1 MCTALL
7 KHAYAIFLNAGAAH
21 RFAESEVTIHYRS
34 PIRNLQQ
41 SGQQQVGIHLTFWR
55 TLLNWKTEYSCAFMA
70 ALQTDIDEEELRQM
84 QAEHMRRVYEQER
97 RRKYIQELE
106 DIESRRHMDNFT
118 SVSLKRTMVNE
129 TDLKW

>member
-1 MCTALL
+1 
-7 KHAYAIFLNAGAAH
+7 
-21 RFAESEVTIHYRS
+21 
-34 PIRNLQQ
+34 
-41 SGQQQVGIHLTFWR
+41 
-55 TLLNWKTEYSCAFMA
+55 MA

-118 SVSLKRTMVNE
+118 SVSLKRMMVNE
-129 TDLKW
+129 TDLK

>member
-1 MCTALL
+1 
-7 KHAYAIFLNAGAAH
+7 
-21 RFAESEVTIHYRS
+21 
-34 PIRNLQQ
+34 
-41 SGQQQVGIHLTFWR
+41 
-55 TLLNWKTEYSCAFMA
+55 MA

>member
-1 MCTALL
+1 
-7 KHAYAIFLNAGAAH
+7 
-21 RFAESEVTIHYRS
+21 
-34 PIRNLQQ
+34 
-41 SGQQQVGIHLTFWR
+41 
-55 TLLNWKTEYSCAFMA
+55 MA

-118 SVSLKRTMVNE
+118 SVSLKRMMVNE
-129 TDLKW
+129 TDFK

>member
-1 MCTALL
+1 
-7 KHAYAIFLNAGAAH
+7 
-21 RFAESEVTIHYRS
+21 
-34 PIRNLQQ
+34 
-41 SGQQQVGIHLTFWR
+41 
-55 TLLNWKTEYSCAFMA
+55 MA

-118 SVSLKRTMVNE
+118 SVSLKKMMVNE
-129 TDLKW
+129 TDLK

>member
-1 MCTALL
+1 
-7 KHAYAIFLNAGAAH
+7 
-21 RFAESEVTIHYRS
+21 
-34 PIRNLQQ
+34 
-41 SGQQQVGIHLTFWR
+41 
-55 TLLNWKTEYSCAFMA
+55 MA

-118 SVSLKRTMVNE
+118 SVSLKRMMVNE

>member
-1 MCTALL
+1 
-7 KHAYAIFLNAGAAH
+7 
-21 RFAESEVTIHYRS
+21 
-34 PIRNLQQ
+34 
-41 SGQQQVGIHLTFWR
+41 
-55 TLLNWKTEYSCAFMA
+55 MA

-118 SVSLKRTMVNE
+118 SVSLKRMMVNE
-129 TDLKW
+129 TDFKW